1 MASRHLMAQRE
12 RTLKEKIRDALDRV
26 LEALSP
32 PNVGLL
38 LVITLSYFVT
48 GKFGQLLAIPDPA
61 AIALWPPTG
70 ISLAAVFFKGKKALP
85 GILLGAF
92 LVNVT
97 ETGLILVSAGI
108 AVGNTLEAVAGVFLV
123 NRFANGVNAF
133 LKPADVLRYVALAGV
148 LPTICCAASGV
159 TILCVRGVVPWSDF
173 QKLLSFWWVGDMLG
187 AIILG
192 PFLILMFGFRHHRLS
207 FAEVGELCVLFA
219 GLTTMC
225 LLNFG
230 PQYIPWTPK
239 LFFGIAFL
247 LWAAVR
253 FCPLE
258 VSAACL
264 VMAGFAVSGSLR
276 GFGPFANTATAP
288 FMVAAYVIVYSV
300 AAMVVA
306 AALTAQKKEMAEL
319 YLEYYRLKDMSVE
332 NENQEGIENPS
343 GFSSL

>member
-1 MASRHLMAQRE
+1 MVSRHPMAQRE
-12 RTLKEKIRDALDRV
+12 RTLKDKIRNAMDRL
-26 LEALSP
+26 LEALTP
-32 PNVGLL
+32 PNVGLF
-38 LVITLSYFVT
+38 LVVTLSYFVT
-48 GKFGQLLAIPDPA
+48 GKFGQLLAIPNPS

-70 ISLAAVFFKGKKALP
+70 ISLAAVFFKGRKALP

-97 ETGLILVSAGI
+97 ETGLILVSLGI
-108 AVGNTLEAVAGVFLV
+108 AAGNVLEAVLGVFLV

-133 LKPADVLRYVALAGV
+133 LKPADVLRYVALAGI
-148 LPTICCAASGV
+148 LPTICCALFGV
-159 TILCVRGVVPWSDF
+159 TLMCLGGVVGWRDF
-173 QKLLSFWWVGDMLG
+173 QRMLAFWWVGDMLG

-192 PFLILMFGFRHHRLS
+192 PFLILLFGFRHHRLS
-207 FAEVGELCVLFA
+207 LAEACELCLLFT
-219 GLTTMC
+219 GLTLTCM
-225 LLNFG
+225 LNFG
-230 PQYIPWTPK
+230 PQYFPWAPK

-264 VMAGFAVSGSLR
+264 VLGSFAVLGSLR
-276 GFGPFANTATAP
+276 GFGPFANSAMAT
-288 FMVAAYVIVYSV
+288 FMVAGHVMVYSTT
-300 AAMVVA
+300 AMVVA

-319 YLEYYRLKDMSVE
+319 YLEYYRLKDISAE
-332 NENQEGIENPS
+332 NGTEESIENPS